1 MTLLL
6 ILERTLKFLN
16 VLYLVKGFVLEN
28 LFGEGGESIYHLR
41 CFEGQGATFYGML

>member
-28 LFGEGGESIYHLR
+28 LFGEGGGKHLS
-41 CFEGQGATFYGML
+41 FKMF